1 MTLLKTLRLIL
12 SPCAPVDRVNFI
24 QLELDPEVMRFLNN
38 GAVDHDRIDSTT
50 APFLMPRGTEPGP
63 VRRTEH
69 ASSF

>member
-38 GAVDHDRIDSTT
+38 GAVDHDRIDFDDRAIS
-50 APFLMPRGTEPGP
+50 
-63 VRRTEH
+63 H
-69 ASSF
+69 ATRNRAERLDSATQCG